1 MTIDLSLIEFDNDLF
16 ETDLPDGSVLTLYR
30 LDEAIAS
37 DNGDVIIDNIL
48 LQQTDTDGSI
58 ISIPSVIGMSKG
70 NISLLSDYDE
80 LSGQVLTSD
89 NMAKCTIEVS
99 EDE

>member
-16 ETDLPDGSVLTLYR
+16 ETDLPDGSVLTLYK
-30 LDEAIAS
+30 LDEAIAT
-37 DNGDVIIDNIL
+37 DNGEVVINNIL
-48 LQQTDTDGSI
+48 LQQTDTEGSI
-58 ISIPSVIGMSKG
+58 HVVPSIIGMGEG
-70 NISLLSDYDE
+70 NISLLSDYEE
-80 LSGQVLTSD
+80 LLGQVLTGD